1 MANQG
6 GFDFSDTNA
15 SANAKIK
22 PPSEQFNS
30 ADGQLKEARDPLDAG
45 SVSESVTNK
54 FRAEAGLTSFDS
66 GRSSSSDFRE
76 FRESIRSSSG
86 VGSVETKQTTFQ
98 TPEGALRGFEHSG
111 KDASGRDTRMFTSE
125 SGERFRVE
133 RGEDGRTSL
142 RSENSGQRT
151 EALRTQYDVK
161 SINRSAAEVGP
172 AKVHRAGEP
181 VDISSSEYTA
191 RARETRAAVEQ
202 QFQGGRPGSRP
213 VEQPQG
219 DNPRNRPNNVPVED
233 TGGKPP
239 REGGRVVAG
248 EVDPR
253 RFRAEGRPDGRPVT
267 GAEDLPRGRRGEP
280 ADIAAPRPQ
289 AEREGRPRAEGDGRP
304 FDAREFR
311 RAVESVDANPQ
322 DRQARADLTRM
333 MRENPGD
340 ASRAVRAMQADGE
353 RTPAQ
358 VERFARMVEARNARG
373 QGEMPAERSP
383 GQQGPGPEHGLNL
396 DQLKGLARGKGAET
410 ANISPADLKALS
422 ANPEAVR
429 ELMQNPETRKM
440 LQALQGREGNL
451 ENLSK
456 QLGLDA
462 NDPRTAKFFQE
473 LGNRLQTLKPGDL
486 QAGNMK
492 LQDVLKGLDPQSS
505 KALENYLTHGIGK
518 TGELRLSQVD
528 QLRLNSLRG
537 MLEGQGTMQ
546 RSTDLSQLLNTLK
559 TRPLNLDQP
568 TAAAFGQNLRD
579 LGLQLKG
586 TDISPGMRLQDLIN
600 RSPDAKSLRNPL
612 GTTGNDFVARLNG
625 PQEQMIKTLLE
636 NSGKLANLIESGQL
650 NIKMDLRNPILADVM
665 TRLPQSMRGDNFVV
679 RGDITGIIGTQAA
692 LTAMDA
698 GLSAT
703 RAGGLAQAAEQM
715 NLAGRSDIPQSSLNP
730 SEILSGKPIDPVSG
744 LPYDPF
750 TGKLLDPTTG
760 RVVGS
765 VRPGDMSTKPGE
777 KSDDSKREL
786 ENKDL
791 ELEQA
796 AERKRRMMLL
806 MLHAK
811 KLREQKE
818 KEIREK
824 ELKEQKQKQDDKKR
838 TKYVVKYG
846 DTLESIAQK
855 ELRNIRLSA
864 LIYDINKKIIPVVQE
879 GGKSVVKLRKGLV
892 IWLPS
897 PFEQR
902 EFKNK
907 IATGGGTI
915 SSSGSA
921 TAADTNNY
929 ATPEEELAAKF
940 GTNWSGADGGEGGT
954 NVSDQILADSIKK
967 SEDRIKNIE
976 SVLGDF
982 DRPRPGKA
990 AGSSGKYVVRL
1001 GDTLKSVAMKH
1012 PLIRDISLWKLLAEV
1027 NNLSTATDAKGN
1039 PKAGLTRGSSIKIP
1053 SQDEIKEYREKLGL
1067 TRAFDPQA
1075 SRLNMG
1081 ENQPKLHLCD
1091 GCGRMSAVDT
1101 LCPCGHGQKKT
1112 LAPTRIEPSINT
1124 DSAQESSDIASS
1136 QNRIGGEAVKTDR
1149 EEEASVEMPVLDPA
1163 SGEAS
1168 RPLEVLEDLDSMT
1181 RLVRHP
1187 QTEESPLTY
1196 ALQLAGEAGWQTL
1209 ISYEIRDSKT
1219 YRHDDYSAEN
1229 RKSVKID
1236 LPARAAEE
1244 LAKNDIVGN
1253 WKSYK
1258 RKFLRSRP

>member
-1 MANQG
+1 MADQS
-6 GFDFSDTNA
+6 GFNFSDT
-15 SANAKIK
+15 SAGADAKIN
-22 PPSEQFNS
+22 PQSEQF
-30 ADGQLKEARDPLDAG
+30 KEARAPHDAG
-45 SVSESVTNK
+45 TVSESVSNK

-66 GRSSSSDFRE
+66 GKSSPSDFRE

-86 VGSVETKQTTFQ
+86 VGSVETKLTTFQ
-98 TPEGALRGFEHSG
+98 TEAGSLRGFEHSG

-142 RSENSGQRT
+142 RSENTGQRT
-151 EALRTQYDVK
+151 EALRTQYDIK

-172 AKVHRAGEP
+172 ARVHRAGEP
-181 VDISSSEYTA
+181 VDISSNEYSA

-202 QFQGGRPGSRP
+202 QLQGGRPGVRP

-219 DNPRNRPNNVPVED
+219 ENPRNRRDGMPVED
-233 TGGKPP
+233 TSGRPP
-239 REGGRVVAG
+239 RESGRVTPG
-248 EVDPR
+248 EVIPR
-253 RFRAEGRPDGRPVT
+253 GLGTDGRPDGRPDFRP
-267 GAEDLPRGRRGEP
+267 GRG
-280 ADIAAPRPQ
+280 
-289 AEREGRPRAEGDGRP
+289 AEGDGRP

-311 RAVESVDANPQ
+311 RAVETVDSNPQ

-340 ASRAVRAMQADGE
+340 SSRAVRAMQADGE
-353 RTPAQ
+353 RMPAQ

-373 QGEMPAERSP
+373 AEAP
-383 GQQGPGPEHGLNL
+383 N
-396 DQLKGLARGKGAET
+396 T
-410 ANISPADLKALS
+410 SPADLKALS
-422 ANPEAVR
+422 ANPEALR

-440 LQALQGREGNL
+440 MQSVLGREGNL
-451 ENLSK
+451 DNLTK

-486 QAGNMK
+486 QSGNMK

-528 QLRLNSLRG
+528 QLRLNTLRG
-537 MLEGQGTMQ
+537 MLEGQGSMQ
-546 RSTDLSQLLNTLK
+546 RPTDLAQLLNTLK

-568 TAAAFGQNLRD
+568 TATAFGQNLRD

-586 TDISPGMRLQDLIN
+586 AETSPGMRLQDMIN
-600 RSPDAKSLRNPL
+600 RSPDANSLRNPL
-612 GTTGNDFVARLNG
+612 GTTGNDFIARLNG
-625 PQEQMIKTLLE
+625 PQEQLIRTLLD

-650 NIKMDLRNPILADVM
+650 NIKAGDITGGTGMRMDLRNPMLSDVM
-665 TRLPQSMRGDNFVV
+665 TRLPQSMRGDSFVV

-692 LTAMDA
+692 ASAIDTGMGAM
-698 GLSAT
+698 
-703 RAGGLAQAAEQM
+703 RAGGLAQAADYM
-715 NLAGRSDIPQSSLNP
+715 NTAGRSDIPQSSLNP
-730 SEILSGKPIDPVSG
+730 YEILSGKPIDPVSG
-744 LPYDPF
+744 LPYDPY

-765 VRPGDMSTKPGE
+765 VRPGDLATKPGE
-777 KSDDSKREL
+777 KTDDSKREL
-786 ENKDL
+786 ENKDA
-791 ELEQA
+791 ELEEA
-796 AERKRRMMLL
+796 AQRKRRMMML
-806 MLHAK
+806 MLQAQ

-824 ELKEQKQKQDDKKR
+824 ELKEQKRQQDDKKR
-838 TKYVVKYG
+838 TKYIVKYG

-855 ELRNIRLSA
+855 ELRNIRFSA
-864 LIYDINKKIIPVVQE
+864 LIYDINKKIIPVVRE

-902 EFKNK
+902 EFKSK
-907 IATGGGTI
+907 IATGGGTMPTAVN
-915 SSSGSA
+915 A
-921 TAADTNNY
+921 TAGETNKY
-929 ATPEEELAAKF
+929 TTPEEELAAKF
-940 GTNWSGADGGEGGT
+940 GTNWSGSESGEGEGEGEGDAD
-954 NVSDQILADSIKK
+954 VSGQILADSIKK
-967 SEDRIKNIE
+967 SEERIKNIE

-982 DRPRPGKA
+982 DRPRPGKTGA
-990 AGSSGKYVVRL
+990 SGGKYVVRL

-1027 NNLSTATDAKGN
+1027 NNLSTATDSKGT
-1039 PKAGLTRGSSIKIP
+1039 PKASLTRGSSIKIP
-1053 SQDEIKEYREKLGL
+1053 SQDEINEYRDKLGL

-1075 SRLNMG
+1075 SRLNMA
-1081 ENQPKLHLCD
+1081 ETQPKLRLCE
-1091 GCGRMSAVDT
+1091 GCGRMSVVDMP
-1101 LCPCGHGQKKT
+1101 CPCGHGQKKPIV
-1112 LAPTRIEPSINT
+1112 PTQIEPAAAAGPNT
-1124 DSAQESSDIASS
+1124 ESGDFASSQTSS
-1136 QNRIGGEAVKTDR
+1136 QNRFGGEAVKTDR
-1149 EEEASVEMPVLDPA
+1149 EEEASVEMPALAD
-1163 SGEAS
+1163 

-1181 RLVRHP
+1181 RLVRHA
-1187 QTEESPLTY
+1187 QTEESPLIY
-1196 ALQLAGEAGWQTL
+1196 AMQLAGESGWQTL
-1209 ISYEIRDSKT
+1209 ISYEIRESKT
-1219 YRHDDYSAEN
+1219 YRHDDYSGEK

-1236 LPARAAEE
+1236 LPSRAAEE